1 MTRPRVNNFKKI
13 YKIGLIQISKQ
24 FYLQN
29 LDKDQKITF
38 KIIKKILKQ
47 ILKLYRSIIN
57 NRKVRVK
64 FLKILCNNIK
74 IFKHKVLKIFLKIKI
89 R

>member
-1 MTRPRVNNFKKI
+1 MTRPRVNNFNKI
-13 YKIGLIQISKQ
+13 NKIGLIQISKQ

-29 LDKDQKITF
+29 LDKDKKITF

-74 IFKHKVLKIFLKIKI
+74 IFKHKVLKILLKIKI